1 MNINDA
7 YPSKRIRAT
16 DLKGQTHVV
25 TIDRYAFEDMGGG
38 DGMKPVLYFRNRE
51 KGLVLNK
58 TNGVAIGVIHGE
70 DMDAWAGKPIEL
82 YPDTVPFQGQIVP
95 CVRVRCVA
103 EAYVATVQ
111 QSPMGVPLTPAPLMA
126 PPQAAGTGGPVPQGP
141 GDQAAAQA
149 QQAQA
154 RPTAQD
160 QQAAIQ
166 KMPTDPADL
175 HDDVMLD
182 DIPF

>member
-25 TIDRYAFEDMGGG
+25 VIDRYAFEDMGGG
-38 DGMKPVLYFRNRE
+38 DGMKPVLYFRNRD

-70 DMDAWAGKPIEL
+70 DMDAWAGKSIEL

-103 EAYVATVQ
+103 EVYTA
-111 QSPMGVPLTPAPLMA
+111 PLAAPAPLA
-126 PPQAAGTGGPVPQGP
+126 ATPPPPVATLIPQGP
-141 GDQAAAQA
+141 GDRAAA
-149 QQAQA
+149 
-154 RPTAQD
+154 
-160 QQAAIQ
+160 AAKDGLQ
-166 KMPTDPADL
+166 KMPTDTADL
-175 HDDVMLD
+175 HPDVISD

>member
-25 TIDRYAFEDMGGG
+25 TIDRYAFEDMGGD
-38 DGMKPVLYFRNRE
+38 DGMKPVLYFRNRD

-103 EAYVATVQ
+103 TAYVGSAAA
-111 QSPMGVPLTPAPLMA
+111 PLATPAPLPVRTDSRGA
-126 PPQAAGTGGPVPQGP
+126 PVAPSPQGP
-141 GDQAAAQA
+141 GDQAAAAA
-149 QQAQA
+149 QQAIQ
-154 RPTAQD
+154 RPTAQN
-160 QQAAIQ
+160 QQAALQ
-166 KMPTDPADL
+166 KMPTDSSDL
-175 HDDVMLD
+175 HDDVMSD
-182 DIPF
+182 PIPF

>member
-7 YPSKRIRAT
+7 FQSKRIRAT
-16 DLKGQTHVV
+16 DLRGQTHVV

-58 TNGVAIGVIHGE
+58 TNGLAIGVIHGE
-70 DMDAWAGKPIEL
+70 DMDAWAGKAIEL

-111 QSPMGVPLTPAPLMA
+111 QSPMGVPLTPSPLAAAARLQPTAPS
-126 PPQAAGTGGPVPQGP
+126 PQGP
-141 GDQAAAQA
+141 GEAAAV
-149 QQAQA
+149 
-154 RPTAQD
+154 TAGL
-160 QQAAIQ
+160 Q
-166 KMPTDPADL
+166 KMPTDSADP
-175 HDDVMLD
+175 HDDVMSD
-182 DIPF
+182 PIPF